1 MFYYYKSFR
10 YRSVKPAKASSPASS
25 AFFAGLEASAGNAYS
40 EIHLNLYYFLWS
52 AIRIIAPGGA

>member
-1 MFYYYKSFR
+1 
-10 YRSVKPAKASSPASS
+10 VEDI
-25 AFFAGLEASAGNAYS
+25 LNYS